1 MSTKLTL
8 RLDDKL
14 INNAKKAARSRG
26 VSLSKMVGD
35 YFNTISSQ
43 QKKEIQ
49 ESPVLSEI
57 SGILPPRTDVK
68 TLIKSYKR
76 HLEEKYR

>member
-1 MSTKLTL
+1 MTTKLTL

-14 INNAKKAARSRG
+14 INQAKMTARAKG
-26 VSLSKMVGD
+26 VSLSRIVED
-35 YFNTISSQ
+35 YFRSLAAG
-43 QKKEIQ
+43 KEKETP

-57 SGILPPRTDVK
+57 SGVLSSSAVAKKPRSEYRK
-68 TLIKSYKR
+68 

>member
-43 QKKEIQ
+43 QRKEIQ

-57 SGILPPRTDVK
+57 SGILSPRADVK
-68 TLIKSYKR
+68 KLTKSYKR